1 MSELQGRLDVSQVI
15 LRTYDVRI
23 AGFQARLAVVEAPA
37 PYRLSHLRVIWTSSL
52 PLSMTRGGA
61 DGAPSTDR
69 LGDKE
74 HLRSLGDRGPTFAG
88 RSSAHP
94 LPLHV
99 YRYEPA

>member
-1 MSELQGRLDVSQVI
+1 MI

-23 AGFQARLAVVEAPA
+23 AGFQARLAAVEAPA

-52 PLSMTRGGA
+52 PLSMMGGGA

-74 HLRSLGDRGPTFAG
+74 HLRSLGGPGPTFAG

-94 LPLHV
+94 LPLRV

>member
-1 MSELQGRLDVSQVI
+1 MMG
-15 LRTYDVRI
+15 
-23 AGFQARLAVVEAPA
+23 
-37 PYRLSHLRVIWTSSL
+37 
-52 PLSMTRGGA
+52 GGA

-74 HLRSLGDRGPTFAG
+74 HLRSLGGPGPTFAG

-94 LPLHV
+94 LPLRV